1 MGRFWFAQRFSAKL
15 NIMDNIFIIGPTAI
29 GKSEY
34 ALNLALSMKGDIVS
48 ADAFQVYKGMDIGT
62 AKVIEAGQQSVKHHL
77 IDILEPDD
85 PYSVVEFI
93 RRSTSL
99 LEASKINGRPLI
111 FCGGTGFYVNAFLYN
126 YELTGPGENTDIRN
140 ELLLEKRGKEPTY
153 LWNKLEKIDKE
164 ASLVLNPNDEKRLIR
179 AIEYKLETGLSIT
192 SLKKNESIRSDF
204 KVIGLTAERERIRE
218 RIDIRVDQM
227 FAAGLVGEVEALLE
241 KGFSPKL
248 KAFEAIGYKE
258 VIAYLEGSMGL
269 EEVIILVKIKT
280 RQFAK
285 RQMNWFKRVQN
296 VEWITIK

>member
-1 MGRFWFAQRFSAKL
+1 
-15 NIMDNIFIIGPTAI
+15 MDNIFIIGPTAI

>member
-1 MGRFWFAQRFSAKL
+1 ME
-15 NIMDNIFIIGPTAI
+15 NIFIIGPTAI

-62 AKVIEAGQQSVKHHL
+62 AKVLESEQKSINHHL
-77 IDILEPDD
+77 IDILEPDE

-93 RRSTSL
+93 RRSNFL
-99 LEASKINGRPLI
+99 IEESKKNGSPLI

-140 ELLLEKRGKEPTY
+140 ELMLEKKGKENDY
-153 LWNKLEKIDKE
+153 LWNKLEKLDKE
-164 ASLVLNPNDEKRLIR
+164 ASINLNPNDEKRIIR

-192 SLKKNESIRSDF
+192 SLKKNTSVRPGF
-204 KVIGLTAERERIRE
+204 KVIGLTAERDLIRK
-218 RIDIRVDQM
+218 RIDERVDRM
-227 FAAGLVGEVEALLE
+227 FDAGLVGEVRALLE
-241 KGFSPKL
+241 KGYSPKL

-258 VIAYLEGSMGL
+258 VIAHLEGSMGL
-269 EEVIILVKIKT
+269 EEVIILVKSKT

>member
-1 MGRFWFAQRFSAKL
+1 
-15 NIMDNIFIIGPTAI
+15 
-29 GKSEY
+29 
-34 ALNLALSMKGDIVS
+34 
-48 ADAFQVYKGMDIGT
+48 
-62 AKVIEAGQQSVKHHL
+62 
-77 IDILEPDD
+77 
-85 PYSVVEFI
+85 
-93 RRSTSL
+93 
-99 LEASKINGRPLI
+99 
-111 FCGGTGFYVNAFLYN
+111 
-126 YELTGPGENTDIRN
+126 
-140 ELLLEKRGKEPTY
+140 
-153 LWNKLEKIDKE
+153 
-164 ASLVLNPNDEKRLIR
+164 
-179 AIEYKLETGLSIT
+179 LSIT

-218 RIDIRVDQM
+218 RIDVRVDQM
-227 FAAGLVGEVEALLE
+227 FAAGLVGEVQGLLE